1 MLVNLVE
8 TRSED
13 LREGTWNEGG
23 YSNPAIDQLIKNI
36 QVELDNEKRNEF
48 ISKALSF
55 VKEDFAYL
63 PLHQQ
68 IVVWAGRDNVDLAQ
82 LGNNDLQ
89 LRYVKF
95 R

>member
-1 MLVNLVE
+1 MVLSQ
-8 TRSED
+8 R
-13 LREGTWNEGG
+13 TWNEGG

-48 ISKALSF
+48 ISKALSI

-68 IVVWAGRDNVDLAQ
+68 IVFWAARDNVDQHNRAPTTCSCAM
-82 LGNNDLQ
+82 
-89 LRYVKF
+89 
-95 R
+95 